1 MLRGRG
7 ARVAIKYVPK
17 TVERVITRLESVSYS
32 VARTASGSETNFCL
46 AIASQASVCMGV
58 LRDGWG
64 RHAGTNVLITGS
76 ARLQGNPCLKR
87 FTSESNDFFLV
98 KNTFCTIILYFCIS
112 AFNGTLDRKLRSF
125 VMYLFIY

>member
-46 AIASQASVCMGV
+46 AIVSQASVCMDV

-76 ARLQGNPCLKR
+76 ARSRGNPCLKR
-87 FTSESNDFFLV
+87 STLESNDFL
-98 KNTFCTIILYFCIS
+98 
-112 AFNGTLDRKLRSF
+112 
-125 VMYLFIY
+125 